1 MGKGALLRV
10 WRRCVETKKLK
21 EGLINDHLGKK
32 NLNVF
37 TNCPIYTSLAKNDLY
52 YDEFVKRGLVRT
64 AKRGEYSKIMEEIY
78 YRLLN
83 FFHLEPSLYYKLMDI
98 SKDWGNRYIVG
109 MQIRVG
115 IGNSNFAD
123 NCKFLFQKDI
133 HTFIYYADYYSN
145 RTSKEPL
152 WFVSTDSPDV
162 ESMFKMQYGSRVFTV
177 SDLPM
182 KHTKVLAYNPKDPA
196 VQRAILDNYL
206 LSKSDL
212 LITTAWSSFGE
223 MALGRMSQGSTIL
236 ITRSDAIIDPPPL
249 VQFNRAQNCTI

>member
-1 MGKGALLRV
+1 MAKGSLLRV
-10 WRRCVETKKLK
+10 WRRCIETDQLK
-21 EGLINDHLGKK
+21 EGYINDRFGDQ

-52 YDEFVKRGLVRT
+52 YDEFVKRGLVRVAT
-64 AKRGEYSKIMEEIY
+64 RGNYSQIIEDLY
-78 YRLLN
+78 FRLLN
-83 FFHLEPSLYYKLMDI
+83 FFSMESSLIEKFESISSDWNTYYV
-98 SKDWGNRYIVG
+98 VG

-115 IGNSNFAD
+115 IGNSAFSD

-133 HTFIYYADYYSN
+133 DTFIHYAEYF
-145 RTSKEPL
+145 SKRAGKKAL
-152 WFVSTDSPDV
+152 WFISTDSPDV
-162 ESMFKMQYGSRVFTV
+162 EKMFKEQYSKTWKIVSI

-182 KHTKVLAYNPKDPA
+182 KHTKVLAYSYKDPS

-223 MALGRMSQGSTIL
+223 MALGRMNNGSTIL
-236 ITRSDAIIDPPPL
+236 ITRSDPIKDPPPITY
-249 VQFNRAQNCTI
+249 FHRI